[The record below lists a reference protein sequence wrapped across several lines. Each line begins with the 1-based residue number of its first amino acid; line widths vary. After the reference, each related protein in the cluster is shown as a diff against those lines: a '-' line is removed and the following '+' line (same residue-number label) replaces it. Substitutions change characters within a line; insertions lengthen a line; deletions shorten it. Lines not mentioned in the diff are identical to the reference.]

1 MVKPPNEGGCSDG
14 GNGLPRTSSL
24 SENPPVDGGHSD
36 GCGPPPEPEAPPPE
50 HARGSP
56 LLEANITEVCR
67 APTHAPAPGSCN
79 TGVITSDQGALRCAP
94 VRKGAHAPGSSS
106 PEAYFDSLR
115 IDTLKLSAEVNT
127 DSVRSLGAD
136 LIQKKRSSDTE
147 TITAHDGTSL
157 EVQSHDP
164 NDNRSVLLLGEGIEI
179 TAVPIGDTPVPFLA
193 VEFGASWCW
202 NHTAPEII
210 QWARDFCTSFGIETT
225 RTLVSRMDV
234 CTDVDERFFRSDVGR
249 FEGKH
254 RGALTGTVAFTEA
267 DDTFTGLRYQ
277 RSEGRPL
284 TFRVYDKRKE
294 VETRDGH
301 TFWNEVWESYDVDE
315 NTPVWRVE
323 FEAQRPRLKER
334 GIDTWEDLT
343 QSKIERF
350 WTYCTED
357 FARMD
362 RMVWERVQSVSTER
376 SADRVEVDPQFD
388 PESLQRQADGCIE
401 SAAKGNQTSKA
412 DELERLMQRQDE
424 ETTRE
429 LARRL
434 NQPS

>member
-1 MVKPPNEGGCSDG
+1 
-14 GNGLPRTSSL
+14 
-24 SENPPVDGGHSD
+24 
-36 GCGPPPEPEAPPPE
+36 
-50 HARGSP
+50 
-56 LLEANITEVCR
+56 
-67 APTHAPAPGSCN
+67 
-79 TGVITSDQGALRCAP
+79 
-94 VRKGAHAPGSSS
+94 
-106 PEAYFDSLR
+106 
-115 IDTLKLSAEVNT
+115 
-127 DSVRSLGAD
+127 
-136 LIQKKRSSDTE
+136 
-147 TITAHDGTSL
+147 
-157 EVQSHDP
+157 
-164 NDNRSVLLLGEGIEI
+164 
-179 TAVPIGDTPVPFLA
+179 
-193 VEFGASWCW
+193 
-202 NHTAPEII
+202 
-210 QWARDFCTSFGIETT
+210 
-225 RTLVSRMDV
+225 MDV

-424 ETTRE
+424 ETARE
-429 LARRL
+429 VARRL